1 MWENILKRKKIDF
14 SFLKQISI
22 KLAEKYKGRT
32 LVRDEFLDFLESIEE
47 IYFAKYPYLKTR
59 RGKVLES
66 FRKVVPRILK
76 NRGILEV
83 KVKVLGLEEFRQVER
98 IYIFKE

>member
-22 KLAEKYKGRT
+22 KLAEEYKGRT

-47 IYFAKYPYLKTR
+47 IYFAKYP
-59 RGKVLES
+59 
-66 FRKVVPRILK
+66 
-76 NRGILEV
+76 
-83 KVKVLGLEEFRQVER
+83 
-98 IYIFKE
+98 